1 MAIKLKNSLYI
12 EINNDDSYDIV
23 FRISGFPTKGIAGQ
37 YAIELAAMRDDFLES
52 EPNIFNID
60 EETMH

>member
-37 YAIELAAMRDDFLES
+37 YAIELAAMRDDF
-52 EPNIFNID
+52 FRK
-60 EETMH
+60 